1 MFEIPFASELTN
13 MVNFI
18 TLDLVLLPY
27 VMHVSGLLAGYAN
40 HSTLSKARE
49 LRLVVFDIPLV
60 GGGIVMSRC
69 WLRTFFII
77 VRLSVVAAVAVC
89 NFGLEGRSR
98 AELVT
103 REATVRVPGVLN
115 DSFNTIYMATER
127 RMRCSD
133 STENGDFKFG
143 AVMDD
148 RCYLEG
154 TDDVY
159 ISKLA
164 FDSTNITASATSCE
178 SHVRCSDLATTFHCD
193 RVDLVCSGTSKD
205 SGCEVAAGVQ
215 FRSCVS
221 VVYDPSDASG
231 WICLEG
237 WLMPG
242 IASERALC
250 RQFWARRQD
259 VQDWVKLYL
268 SVTADPLVALFGSA
282 YGQEARRNVT
292 VPDGEKSLTIVQAIW
307 IVPMI
312 WVVIVAV
319 VLTIWLFWCRV
330 TGAHV
335 IAHDERGLTK
345 LLNKQIEE
353 SMSDFDDFELPQDI
367 FMEKTQTWLP
377 YVKDEDQSTSTVSVV

>member
-1 MFEIPFASELTN
+1 

-18 TLDLVLLPY
+18 ALDLVLLPY

-40 HSTLSKARE
+40 HSTLSKTRK

-69 WLRTFFII
+69 WLRTFLII

-98 AELVT
+98 AKFVT
-103 REATVRVPGVLN
+103 REAAVRVPGVLN
-115 DSFNTIYMATER
+115 DSFFTIYKATER

-133 STENGDFKFG
+133 SMENGDFKFG
-143 AVMDD
+143 AVIDD

-154 TDDVY
+154 TDGVY

-164 FDSTNITASATSCE
+164 FESANITVSATSCE
-178 SHVRCSDLATTFHCD
+178 SHVRCSYSTTTFQCD
-193 RVDLVCSGTSKD
+193 RVDHVCVGNPKD
-205 SGCEVAAGVQ
+205 SGCEGANGVQ

-221 VVYDPSDASG
+221 VVYDYSDASG

-237 WLMPG
+237 WLTPG

-259 VQDWVKLYL
+259 VQDWVNLYI
-268 SVTADPLVALFGSA
+268 SDTDDPLVALFGSA

-292 VPDGEKSLTIVQAIW
+292 VPDGEKSLTIIQAIW

-312 WVVIVAV
+312 WVVGVAV
-319 VLTIWLFWCRV
+319 VLTIWWFLCRV

-345 LLNKQIEE
+345 LLNRQIEE
-353 SMSDFDDFELPQDI
+353 SVSRFDDFEPPQDI
-367 FMEKTQTWLP
+367 LFMENAQTWLP
-377 YVKDEDQSTSTVSVV
+377 YMKDEDQSTSTDSVA